1 MIYRGKQFQW
11 GYLLMAECLCIYIL
25 YNIAYHVAMY
35 MMGHYELG
43 KPRTP
48 SKKPA
53 AIIVLKTTDC
63 RLGLCNVEVK
73 LRRRKEAE

>member
-1 MIYRGKQFQW
+1 
-11 GYLLMAECLCIYIL
+11 
-25 YNIAYHVAMY
+25 MY

-53 AIIVLKTTDC
+53 AIIVLKTTDYC
-63 RLGLCNVEVK
+63 LGLCNVEVK